1 MIEDIIY
8 GIIQTFTFIVFIID
22 VFVVITSNIRNAGK
36 FIRFLR
42 YLTYSITP
50 VMYIIIFIIIW
61 IFTEIFW
68 LDYLFSMIMIFMLV
82 IGCCIAYAE
91 KFFTRK
97 KKAVKSEKKRICTE
111 KCKLC
116 GKSGYTEEL
125 PPLIK
130 KKG

>member
-8 GIIQTFTFIVFIID
+8 GIIQTFTFIVFIMD
-22 VFVVITSNIRNAGK
+22 VFVFTTSNIRNAGK

-50 VMYIIIFIIIW
+50 AVYIIIFTIIW
-61 IFTEIFW
+61 LFTEIFW
-68 LDYLFSMIMIFMLV
+68 LDYLFSMIMVFMLV
-82 IGCCIAYAE
+82 IGYCIAYAE
-91 KFFTRK
+91 KFFTRR
-97 KKAVKSEKKRICTE
+97 KKAVKSK

-116 GKSGYTEEL
+116 GKSVYTEEL
-125 PPLIK
+125 TPLIK